1 MKFCGIEDFYGNYF
15 YWIDGFFCDA
25 SRNILIAN
33 QNFNDTGSGYTNYGQ
48 GAAVNL
54 GGYIGD
60 IQGGTETGF
69 VIKGTTG
76 STTTYYSDYGSL
88 DAGYLA
94 RFGAMWSDGSNGG
107 AFCLRANLS
116 AASTASGL
124 TSRVSLCV

>member
-1 MKFCGIEDFYGNYF
+1 MKFCGIEHFYGNYF

-54 GGYIGD
+54 GGYISD

-69 VIKGTTG
+69 VMKGNTG
-76 STTTYYSDYGSL
+76 STTTYYSDYGAL
-88 DAGYLA
+88 MAGYLT
-94 RFGAMWSDGSNGG
+94 RFGADWNNGSNGG
-107 AFCLRANLS
+107 AFYLQAIDS
-116 AASTASGL
+116 AAAANSNL